1 MKTSCD
7 SWLEHI
13 YQVCDEKFSLNSIL
27 HFYLHQKK
35 IKFSEGGAKKLAAD
49 FAFFRQWVDVAFLS

>member
-13 YQVCDEKFSLNSIL
+13 Y
-27 HFYLHQKK
+27 QKK

-49 FAFFRQWVDVAFLS
+49 FAFFRQWVDASTLLTPDSKR